1 MGHFRKRL
9 KNRITIKN
17 LIYLSLL
24 LVQIACKGN
33 GQEANEPPE
42 KAVSSEQPAIQQD
55 TQKRPQDQKEPPDST
70 REQDQDRFKK
80 KGFQNLSSTILL
92 RRGVPGDIDSTRLF
106 STSIPLEL
114 NFYNERGEKIGE
126 YDVWGQRPFQ
136 SYGGKNLTYGHFSAE
151 SMSVIPKTSQELPLE
166 ATEYT
171 LKINAKAS
179 GQHTIVDYELVSLAD
194 FKIFDAKH
202 ILRVLDEKGDVLTEI
217 QLDSYDDGAVSPDGK
232 YLLYVYGD
240 ENSNTSQSFAYIY
253 EQGWGVV
260 NIPKNRVVSK
270 HRKKKNTAFNRVY
283 LAKGGLLSIGY
294 SHPYSKEL
302 IRYRVFLDSKLEVI
316 ILKSFSYDEFE
327 EIKDYFR
334 NSERKTWKEYL
345 STSPGFTP
353 DTILYLNE

>member
-1 MGHFRKRL
+1 MKHFL
-9 KNRITIKN
+9 
-17 LIYLSLL
+17 YLSLL
-24 LVQIACKGN
+24 LALIACGSS
-33 GQEANEPPE
+33 GQEVKQQSERTAP
-42 KAVSSEQPAIQQD
+42 SEQSAKQD
-55 TQKRPQDQKEPPDST
+55 TQKRPQDQKETPDSS
-70 REQDQDRFKK
+70 RVQDQDRFKR

-92 RRGVPGDIDSTRLF
+92 HRGVPGDIDPDKLF
-106 STSIPLEL
+106 SKSIPLEL
-114 NFYNERGEKIGE
+114 NFFNESGEKIGE

-151 SMSVIPKTSQELPLE
+151 GMSVIPKTSQELPLE

-171 LKINAKAS
+171 LKIFVKAS

-260 NIPKNRVVSK
+260 NIPENRVVSK
-270 HRKKKNTAFNRVY
+270 DRKKKNTAFNRVY

-294 SHPYSKEL
+294 SYPYSKKL
-302 IRYRVFLDSKLEVI
+302 IGYRVFLDSKLEVI
-316 ILKSFSYDEFE
+316 ILKAFSYDEFE
-327 EIKDYFR
+327 EVKDYFR

>member
-1 MGHFRKRL
+1 MRNF
-9 KNRITIKN
+9 
-17 LIYLSLL
+17 IYLSLL
-24 LVQIACKGN
+24 IALVACKGN

-42 KAVSSEQPAIQQD
+42 KAVSSKQPAIQQD
-55 TQKRPQDQKEPPDST
+55 TQKRPQDQKETPDST

-80 KGFQNLSSTILL
+80 KGFQNLTSTILL
-92 RRGVPGDIDSTRLF
+92 RRGVPGDIDPDKLF
-106 STSIPLEL
+106 SKSIPLEL
-114 NFYNERGEKIGE
+114 NFFSESGEKIGE

-136 SYGGKNLTYGHFSAE
+136 SYVGKNLTYEHFNAE
-151 SMSVIPKTSQELPLE
+151 MMSVLPQSE
-166 ATEYT
+166 QKEPIEVMEYT
-171 LKINAKAS
+171 LKILVKAS
-179 GQHTIVDYELVSLAD
+179 GKHTIIDYELVSLAD
-194 FKIFDAKH
+194 YRIFDAKH

-217 QLDSYDDGAVSPDGK
+217 QLDSYDDGAVSSDGK

-260 NIPKNRVVSK
+260 NIPESRVVSK

-294 SHPYSKEL
+294 SYPYSKEL
-302 IRYRVFLDSKLEVI
+302 IGYRVFLDSKIEVI
-316 ILKSFSYDEFE
+316 ILKTFSYDEFE

-334 NSERKTWKEYL
+334 NSERKTWKDYL